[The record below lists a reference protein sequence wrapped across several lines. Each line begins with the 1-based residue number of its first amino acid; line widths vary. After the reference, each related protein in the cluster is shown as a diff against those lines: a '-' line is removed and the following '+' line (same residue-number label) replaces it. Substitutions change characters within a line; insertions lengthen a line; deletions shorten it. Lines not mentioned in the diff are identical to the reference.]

1 MPAKRS
7 RTQYWRRCL
16 HDLCARHGSLEIAVA
31 SEFETGEG
39 RHLIWRV
46 RLHEVTDQELVV
58 EAPSAIGEPIELDT
72 GVEVVAVL
80 AIGQNRWMFRTE
92 KIGDGRLDLRGRQ
105 IGVVRL
111 RMPDAVERCQ
121 RRNFYRVET
130 AELRLPEV
138 EIWPLLDPKSV
149 VLAERD
155 NEVRLQSRDG
165 TGLATEPQTDV
176 LMPDVGPQFRASLLN
191 IGGGGLGLDVRP
203 EDSPV
208 LGRHKL
214 YWIRFALP
222 PDLSTPICAT
232 AKLAHCHNQSNQHV
246 YAGLAFDFSFNPGHQ
261 RFVVEQI
268 CRYVAIKQRAQLQ
281 RRRSA

>member
-1 MPAKRS
+1 
-7 RTQYWRRCL
+7 
-16 HDLCARHGSLEIAVA
+16 VA
-31 SEFETGEG
+31 SEVEAEEG

-46 RLHEVTDQELVV
+46 RLLEVSETELLV
-58 EAPSAIGEPIELDT
+58 EAPSAIGKPISLDT

-92 KIGDGRLDLRGRQ
+92 KLGDDTLELRGRH

-111 RMPDAVERCQ
+111 RMPDSVERCQ

-155 NEVRLQSRDG
+155 NEVRFQSRDG
-165 TGLATEPQTDV
+165 AGLATEPQAEV

-203 EDSPV
+203 QDSHI

-232 AKLAHCHNQSNQHV
+232 AKLAHSHQQSNQHV
-246 YAGLAFDFSFNPGHQ
+246 YAGMAFDFSFNPGHQ